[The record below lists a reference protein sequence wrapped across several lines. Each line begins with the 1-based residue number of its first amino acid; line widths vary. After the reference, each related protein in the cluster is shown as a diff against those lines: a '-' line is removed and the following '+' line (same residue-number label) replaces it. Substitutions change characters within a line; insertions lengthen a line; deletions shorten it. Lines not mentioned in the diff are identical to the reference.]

1 MTKEIYVARDKNGN
15 VWQFSHKPWLDT
27 SDGMFRNA
35 ELVGTFIKANVF
47 NIALEPLQCV
57 KVTIDTL
64 NQSYRV
70 DRVPQREDG
79 FYAATSA
86 TNNEVTWILQSKS
99 DVWHYYSG
107 SKMTDTNNMKI
118 GTKPIPKECLP

>member
-1 MTKEIYVARDKNGN
+1 MTIEVYLARDKNGN
-15 VWQFSHKPWLDT
+15 VWEFSHKPWLDT
-27 SDGMFRNA
+27 SDGVFRNTEA
-35 ELVGTFIKANVF
+35 AGTFIKANIF

-79 FYAATSA
+79 FYAAKSGFSA
-86 TNNEVTWILQSKS
+86 ETTWILQSRN
-99 DVWHYYSG
+99 DVWCYYNG
-107 SKMTDTNNMKI
+107 RELDNTDNMKI

>member
-1 MTKEIYVARDKNGN
+1 MTKEMYVARDKNGN
-15 VWQFSHKPWLDT
+15 VWQFSHKPWLDI
-27 SDGMFRNA
+27 SDSVFRNTEA
-35 ELVGTFIKANVF
+35 AGTFIKANVF

-79 FYAATSA
+79 YYTA
-86 TNNEVTWILQSKS
+86 TNRDRQVTWIIQSKD
-99 DVWHYYSG
+99 DVWYYYHG
-107 SKMTDTNNMKI
+107 GAFGDTDNMKI
-118 GTKPIPKECLP
+118 GTKPIPAECLP